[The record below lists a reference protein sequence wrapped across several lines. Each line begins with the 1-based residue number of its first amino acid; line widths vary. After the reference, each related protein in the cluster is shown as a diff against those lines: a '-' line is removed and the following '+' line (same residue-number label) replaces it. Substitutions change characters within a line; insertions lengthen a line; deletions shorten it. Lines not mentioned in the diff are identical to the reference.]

1 MIRQAI
7 RSLLKSPG
15 FTSASILALALG
27 IGANTAIFSLVN
39 SVLLRPLPYK
49 DPSRL
54 VMLRQQS
61 PAGGGNDISAAD
73 FQDWR
78 DRSRSFDQISAV
90 LGSSFNLAEGDRPER
105 ISGLRVTASFFTT
118 LAVMPVLGGV
128 FGSEEEQPGAQRS
141 VVLSD
146 TLWRRRFG
154 GNPKLIGQTIH
165 LDRQAYTVVG
175 VMPSGFEFLGRDN
188 ELWAPLPLEPNR
200 TLRNYYNL
208 QALARL
214 KPGVTIRQAR
224 AEMDTIARQLA
235 LEYPKTNQGW
245 GAAVAP
251 LQDEITGNVRL
262 PLLLLLGAV
271 AFVLLIAC
279 ANVANLLLARA
290 AGRQKEF
297 AIRVALGAGRLDIVR
312 RLLVESTSLAL
323 AGGALGVVLA
333 RWSISALVTLHPRDI
348 PRLQEVGIDW
358 RVLAFTI
365 AISLLTGILFGL
377 APAAQISSLDLNEAL
392 KEAGRASEGRRRGLT
407 RSLLVVAEMAL
418 ALVLLIGAT
427 LMIRTFVALENA
439 RTGFPTENLLTM
451 NVMLPEEQYSNEQQ
465 VAAGFQRVIER
476 IQSIPGVLSAASV
489 TNIPV
494 GGWNQ
499 GRAFTIE
506 GRAPKSSGEV
516 QGAGYLSVSPNYLR
530 TIGLTLRR
538 GREFTAQDRHGAPD
552 VVIIS
557 ESMARRFWQGENP
570 IGKRIIC
577 ASVQF
582 GQRGLGQPVSREIV
596 GVVGDVQ
603 HVGRDAETS
612 IEMYVP
618 QLQNTIP
625 FTYFVV
631 RTSSEAAR
639 LVPAVTHGVNE
650 VLKDLPVSGVMTIE
664 DRLAE
669 SFSRPRFQMLLL
681 GAFAGLALLLATI
694 GIYGVMAYSVTQRT
708 HEIGIRMALG
718 ADARQVL
725 GLVLGHGLKLAL
737 IGVVLGLAGAF
748 ASTRLMVTLL
758 FGVTPT
764 DVATFAGVST
774 LLVIVAAL
782 ASFVPAWR
790 AAHTDPASTLRSQ
803 L

>member
-1 MIRQAI
+1 M
-7 RSLLKSPG
+7 
-15 FTSASILALALG
+15 
-27 IGANTAIFSLVN
+27 
-39 SVLLRPLPYK
+39 
-49 DPSRL
+49 
-54 VMLRQQS
+54 
-61 PAGGGNDISAAD
+61 
-73 FQDWR
+73 
-78 DRSRSFDQISAV
+78 
-90 LGSSFNLAEGDRPER
+90 
-105 ISGLRVTASFFTT
+105 
-118 LAVMPVLGGV
+118 
-128 FGSEEEQPGAQRS
+128 
-141 VVLSD
+141 
-146 TLWRRRFG
+146 
-154 GNPKLIGQTIH
+154 
-165 LDRQAYTVVG
+165 
-175 VMPSGFEFLGRDN
+175 
-188 ELWAPLPLEPNR
+188 
-200 TLRNYYNL
+200 
-208 QALARL
+208 
-214 KPGVTIRQAR
+214 
-224 AEMDTIARQLA
+224 
-235 LEYPKTNQGW
+235 
-245 GAAVAP
+245 
-251 LQDEITGNVRL
+251 
-262 PLLLLLGAV
+262 
-271 AFVLLIAC
+271 
-279 ANVANLLLARA
+279 
-290 AGRQKEF
+290 
-297 AIRVALGAGRLDIVR
+297 
-312 RLLVESTSLAL
+312 SLAL

-358 RVLAFTI
+358 RVLAFTV
-365 AISLLTGILFGL
+365 AVSLLTGILFGL
-377 APAAQISSLDLNEAL
+377 APAAQVSKLDLNEAL

-407 RSLLVVAEMAL
+407 RSLVVVAEMAL

-465 VAAGFQRVIER
+465 VAAGFQRVLDR
-476 IQSIPGVLSAASV
+476 IQSITGVFSAASA
-489 TNIPV
+489 TNLPV

-506 GRAPKSSGEV
+506 GRAPKSPGEI
-516 QGAGYLSVSPNYLR
+516 QGAGYLSVSPNYFR

-557 ESMARRFWQGENP
+557 ESTARRFWPEENP

-577 ASVQF
+577 ASVRF
-582 GQRGLGQPVSREIV
+582 GKRGLGPPVPREIV

-625 FTYFVV
+625 FTYFVL
-631 RTSSEAAR
+631 RTSGEAAR
-639 LVPAVTHGVNE
+639 LAPAVTRGVNE
-650 VLKDLPVSGVMTIE
+650 VLKDLPVSGVKTIE

-718 ADARQVL
+718 ADAREVL
-725 GLVLGHGLKLAL
+725 GLILGHGLKLAL

-758 FGVTPT
+758 YGVTPT

-774 LLVIVAAL
+774 LLVLVAAL

-790 AAHTDPASTLRSQ
+790 AAKTDPASTLRSQ